1 MLNNHFRIYKTTE
14 EIPGFCPA
22 GFEVIVAP
30 AKLFDSEYESSV
42 ALCITV
48 QGTSVTKL
56 ILTSFILNEVWH
68 VEEIKYSNEDLAL
81 LLSTSRGYKAL
92 LEYAGV
98 ELAKLH
104 QTHAELKRLQKEATE
119 RLDLF
124 LGNMTHIAANISHI
138 IMESQEVFSLRK
150 DPVQ

>member
-30 AKLFDSEYESSV
+30 AFLCGPEHSSSA
-42 ALCITV
+42 ALCIPV

-104 QTHAELKRLQKEATE
+104 QTHAELVQAQKKAAERLQGFRDT
-119 RLDLF
+119 L
-124 LGNMTHIAANISHI
+124 THAAANISHI